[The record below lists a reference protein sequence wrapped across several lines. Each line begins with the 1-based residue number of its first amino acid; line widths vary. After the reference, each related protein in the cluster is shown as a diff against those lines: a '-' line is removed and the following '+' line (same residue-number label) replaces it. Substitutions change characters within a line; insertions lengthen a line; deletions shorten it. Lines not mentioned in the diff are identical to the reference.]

1 MLLCEYF
8 VTIGVTLIR
17 SVVQRIIKLAFFAF
31 PRVHCIDLVLSFL
44 SEPLPNYLQE
54 DYKREKNVI
63 CAFAQHYLQP
73 RLDDTAHKQTIIC
86 RQLSAGQVVG
96 CWPMKRK
103 KKIALKDNISSLK
116 EHMSSKVGKNL
127 KLNMEGAGF
136 ACKLI
141 TNMKETSK
149 KDMKNFLSWEG

>member
-17 SVVQRIIKLAFFAF
+17 SVVQRIINLAFFAF

-73 RLDDTAHKQTIIC
+73 RLDDIAHKQTIIC

-103 KKIALKDNISSLK
+103 KKCIEA
-116 EHMSSKVGKNL
+116 
-127 KLNMEGAGF
+127 
-136 ACKLI
+136 
-141 TNMKETSK
+141 
-149 KDMKNFLSWEG
+149 